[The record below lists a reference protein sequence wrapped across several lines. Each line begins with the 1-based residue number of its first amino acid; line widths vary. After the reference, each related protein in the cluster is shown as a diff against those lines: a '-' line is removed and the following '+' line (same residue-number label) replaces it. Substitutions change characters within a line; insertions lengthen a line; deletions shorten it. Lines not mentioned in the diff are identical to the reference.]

1 MSRHSL
7 QPLPGRGM
15 IYEVAIGWDRPLGTF
30 FVIIFGT
37 PDDGASAFDRD
48 ELTPLLW
55 EGTAPGA
62 LSTPNAA
69 IALAS
74 SYAVIPDGF
83 AAQLAADRDA
93 DRSAANGP
101 VQSAA
106 LATLWPKPKGR
117 P

>member
-37 PDDGASAFDRD
+37 PDDDDSAPGGD

-55 EGTAPGA
+55 EGAAPGA
-62 LSTPNAA
+62 LITPEAA
-69 IALAS
+69 IAFAAP
-74 SYAVIPDGF
+74 YALIPDGL
-83 AAQLAADRDA
+83 AALLAADREVDGGSV
-93 DRSAANGP
+93 DGP
-101 VQSAA
+101 AQCSA
-106 LATLWPKPKGR
+106 LAALWPKPKGR

>member
-1 MSRHSL
+1 MSRYSL
-7 QPLPGRGM
+7 VPLPERGA

-37 PDDGASAFDRD
+37 PDDDDSAFDRA

-55 EGTAPGA
+55 QGTAPGA
-62 LSTPNAA
+62 LSTPDAA

-74 SYAVIPDGF
+74 SYAVIPDGL
-83 AAQLAADRDA
+83 AAQLAADRDG
-93 DRSAANGP
+93 DRSTGNGP
-101 VQSAA
+101 PQSAA
-106 LATLWPKPKGR
+106 FAALWPKPKGI

>member
-37 PDDGASAFDRD
+37 PDDDDSAFDRD

-62 LSTPNAA
+62 LSTPDAA

-74 SYAVIPDGF
+74 SYAVIPDGL
-83 AAQLAADRDA
+83 AAQLAADREA
-93 DRSAANGP
+93 DRSTANGP
-101 VQSAA
+101 AQSAA
-106 LATLWPKPKGR
+106 LAKLWPKPKGR

>member
-37 PDDGASAFDRD
+37 PDDDDPACDRD

-62 LSTPNAA
+62 LSTPDAA

-74 SYAVIPDGF
+74 SYAVIPDGL
-83 AAQLAADRDA
+83 AAHLAADREA
-93 DRSAANGP
+93 DRSTANGP
-101 VQSAA
+101 AQSAA
-106 LATLWPKPKGR
+106 LAKLWPKPKGR

>member
-7 QPLPGRGM
+7 QPLPGRGA

-37 PDDGASAFDRD
+37 PDDDDSAFDRD

-62 LSTPNAA
+62 LSTPDAA

-83 AAQLAADRDA
+83 AAQLAA